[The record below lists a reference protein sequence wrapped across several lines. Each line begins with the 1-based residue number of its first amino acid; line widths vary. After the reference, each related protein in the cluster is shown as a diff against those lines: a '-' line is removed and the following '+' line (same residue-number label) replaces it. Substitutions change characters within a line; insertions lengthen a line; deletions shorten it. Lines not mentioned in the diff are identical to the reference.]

1 MMAAVGVLGE
11 YKGSQAREVVMTLEE
26 YEHVRE
32 QLEAAAEAGYE
43 EEQPEIARG
52 EDSSRPKAGLSAEPD
67 YVREGQRG
75 YASVEEGD

>member
-1 MMAAVGVLGE
+1 VLGE

-32 QLEAAAEAGYE
+32 QLEAAAEAEYE
-43 EEQPEIARG
+43 GGSQ
-52 EDSSRPKAGLSAEPD
+52 DVVKDKDSAEPD

-75 YASVEEGD
+75 YASVGEDD